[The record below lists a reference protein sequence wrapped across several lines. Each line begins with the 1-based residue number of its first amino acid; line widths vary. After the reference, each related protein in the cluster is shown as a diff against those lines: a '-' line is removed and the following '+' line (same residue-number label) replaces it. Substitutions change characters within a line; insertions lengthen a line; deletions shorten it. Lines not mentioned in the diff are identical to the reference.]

1 MEDSPNVPSP
11 HARYLPLY
19 MGLAF
24 IGVLALGLIIGF
36 LARPLIVPDQVEI
49 VEVVATAALST
60 GQVTAQT
67 GVETSP
73 AQTTNSTTGE
83 APASS
88 TEAQSAANSDTAPPT
103 PTIMDFLMAD
113 ARHIQGAE
121 DAPVTIIEF
130 SDFK

>member
-1 MEDSPNVPSP
+1 MEDFPQVSSP

-24 IGVLALGLIIGF
+24 VGTLALGLIIGF
-36 LARPLIVPDQVEI
+36 LTRPLIIPDR
-49 VEVVATAALST
+49 VEVVEVVPTAALST

-67 GVETSP
+67 DVETSP
-73 AQTTNSTTGE
+73 AQTTNNATSEGD
-83 APASS
+83 ASS
-88 TEAQSAANSDTAPPT
+88 TEAQPAANADAAPPT

-113 ARHIQGAE
+113 ARHIQGVE